1 MQLGSWADGFS
12 VVPGRRSLRSIVSRL
27 GEAHLVLLLGASWA
41 LVGPACS
48 RTQRAGDVSVT
59 WTAEPTPLITG
70 APIVAELILRD
81 DRRQPLR
88 GANLH
93 IEGHMSHP
101 GMAPILAV
109 AEERGDGVYLV
120 RFQFTMAGDWVVLV
134 KGSLPDGRM
143 VSHRVDI
150 ADVRP
155 SG

>member
-1 MQLGSWADGFS
+1 
-12 VVPGRRSLRSIVSRL
+12 
-27 GEAHLVLLLGASWA
+27 
-41 LVGPACS
+41 
-48 RTQRAGDVSVT
+48 
-59 WTAEPTPLITG
+59 
-70 APIVAELILRD
+70 
-81 DRRQPLR
+81 
-88 GANLH
+88 
-93 IEGHMSHP
+93 MSHP